1 MVNEMTKNIKLAICY
16 IECAAFFI
24 GCSIIYFGIY
34 YLCAKAK
41 IRNAEKKG
49 TKPELKRLRLSF
61 FVIWLILLILFVWFC
76 LNYVGVLL

>member
-1 MVNEMTKNIKLAICY
+1 MNNNIY
-16 IECAAFFI
+16 IEYIKYAALFI
-24 GCSIIYFGIY
+24 GFSIIYLGIY

-49 TKPELKRLRLSF
+49 TKPELRRLRLSF
-61 FVIWLILLILFVWFC
+61 FVIWLVLLLLFVWFC